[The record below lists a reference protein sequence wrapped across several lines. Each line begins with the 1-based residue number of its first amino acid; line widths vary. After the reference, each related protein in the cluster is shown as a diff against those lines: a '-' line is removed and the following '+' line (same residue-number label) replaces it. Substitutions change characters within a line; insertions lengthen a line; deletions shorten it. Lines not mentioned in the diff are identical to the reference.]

1 MITTKQRAYLRSLAN
16 VLEPMTQIGKNG
28 ISDNLIKV
36 LNNALEA
43 HELIKITVLEN
54 CELSAKEMMNELTL
68 ALPCEA
74 VQVIGRKIVIYR
86 QAKKEENR
94 KIVLP
99 QF

>member
-16 VLEPMTQIGKNG
+16 ELEPMTQIGKNG

-54 CELSAKEMMNELTL
+54 CELSAKEMMSELTE

-86 QAKKEENR
+86 QAHKKENR